1 MSGINSVNFNLDYLN
16 KSLDFSNSVSTGAF
30 TPMSTDTLFYQPIM
44 TQNLSFS
51 SDIFPPAYQLPS
63 GFADMFCSNL
73 QQIAWTGI
81 LGILANYKPPQIDLS
96 MLNFNNNQFASNYS
110 DDDTSYFSYD
120 SKQLKEKW
128 KNKAPHLSDGF
139 YNKATEVAKR
149 LGCDP
154 NDLLAVMY
162 SESGLKPGA
171 VNKNGGATGLIQFMP
186 RTAKS
191 LGTSTQAIKNMSAE
205 EQLVYVEKCIASNKK
220 MAGYAANEKIGAG
233 TLYALIFLPARA
245 KRDVLTSCNEGTAYY
260 SANKGLDKNGDGM
273 ITKDELAQRVRGY
286 MA

>member
-1 MSGINSVNFNLDYLN
+1 MSDVNSVNLNLDYIG
-16 KSLDFSNSVSTGAF
+16 KSFGLSDSVSTASF
-30 TPMSTDTLFYQPIM
+30 PAISSDSLFYQPIM
-44 TQNLSFS
+44 PQNLSFS

-73 QQIAWTGI
+73 QQTAWTGI

-96 MLNFNNNQFASNYS
+96 LFTFDNNQFMSNYS
-110 DDDTSYFSYD
+110 DEDTSYFSYD

-149 LGCDP
+149 VGCDP

-186 RTAKS
+186 QTARG
-191 LGTSTQAIKNMSAE
+191 LGTSTQALKNMSPE
-205 EQLVYVEKCIASNKK
+205 EQLVYVEKYIKSVKK
-220 MAGYAANEKIGAG
+220 SAGIGANEKIGAG

-245 KRDVLTSCNEGTAYY
+245 KRDVLASCYESNAYY
-260 SANKGLDKNGDGM
+260 SANKGLDRNGDGM